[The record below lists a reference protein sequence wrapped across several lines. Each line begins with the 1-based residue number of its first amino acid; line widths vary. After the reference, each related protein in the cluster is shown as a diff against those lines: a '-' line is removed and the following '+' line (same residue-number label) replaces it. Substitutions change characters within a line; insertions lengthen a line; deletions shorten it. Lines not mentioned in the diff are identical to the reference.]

1 MRNNLSLTQ
10 FLLMTVLASS
20 EERSTAAMS
29 LKAVG
34 RALTLTENFVPIPT
48 IRIHLS

>member
-20 EERSTAAMS
+20 EERLTAAMS
-29 LKAVG
+29 LKLPRK
-34 RALTLTENFVPIPT
+34 RAEN
-48 IRIHLS
+48 LG